1 MDKEKVVIGAIDVGA
16 PRNIGWAVIEGD
28 REEHGTDLDEFIVKF
43 AKCIEGKPSALGFE
57 CPLFLPCRDELS
69 TITKARQGDGS
80 RSWSAGSGATVTTI
94 GLAVVTYTLRK
105 LKEEMGATF
114 PKAMLDWKKWPEGNA
129 LLLWEAFVSGL
140 NHAAPGEHWRDA
152 LNAAKGFQAAL
163 DDLDA
168 ANAVHEESVF
178 STIGAA
184 MLRSELSDDVG
195 VIGESCLV
203 VRP

>member
-1 MDKEKVVIGAIDVGA
+1 MKKVVIGAIDVGA
-16 PRNIGWAVIEGD
+16 PRNMGWAIVEGKN
-28 REEHGTDLDEFIVKF
+28 EEHGTDLDEFIVRF
-43 AKCIEGKPSALGFE
+43 AKRIQGKPSALGFE
-57 CPLFLPCRDELS
+57 CPLFVPCRDELS

-80 RSWSAGSGATVTTI
+80 RSWSAGAGATVTTI

-105 LKEEMGATF
+105 LNAELGEAF
-114 PKAMLDWKKWPEGNA
+114 PKAMLDWKRWPDGDA
-129 LLLWEAFVSGL
+129 LLLWEAFVSGA

-168 ANAVHEESVF
+168 ANAVIEESVF

-184 MLRSELSDDVG
+184 MLRCGVSTDVG
-195 VIGESCLV
+195 VIQESCLV
-203 VRP
+203 LRP